1 MAFPASPNG
10 PWTISCAREDGAS
23 PHSALTYSA
32 SSGSTRT
39 ITRGSA
45 RLAPRMDGLAW
56 TKCPTFLDKV
66 SIRFLAN
73 EVRVQDNLLN
83 SSLDNGS
90 ICLLVQLFARPIQA
104 DTA

>member
-1 MAFPASPNG
+1 MASPASPNG

-23 PHSALTYSA
+23 RHSALTYSA

-45 RLAPRMDGLAW
+45 RLAPRMGGLAW
-56 TKCPTFLDKV
+56 TKFPTFLKV